1 MLASFS
7 AGKEDPPAM
16 RFERTPDV
24 EIHFPPLPQT
34 VVRVTELLEE
44 ADGQPDVQALA
55 EVVNQD
61 PIVASA
67 VLRRINSAYYG
78 MRRRIS
84 QVEKAVFLLGFLE
97 VSNLVM
103 TAAMLQLRDI
113 MDTDQQIAIFKKIT
127 RNSIGAAFLMRRMI
141 DQLEQPANAMGY
153 TVGLLH
159 NVGRLVLL
167 YNRPDDYEAL
177 WYGDGGPTPPDPLA
191 EKRIFGVDYGELGAM
206 ATENWQLPRTI
217 SEVLRSQLSHAMIA
231 EEHRELRTLTLL
243 LATCSAAARIGLT
256 VPDNDFHPPD
266 ALHMLAQALERS
278 SEDIEALIVEELPEM
293 RSFIESM
300 SLNGDGDGDGEGD
313 A

>member
-1 MLASFS
+1 MFASSS
-7 AGKEDPPAM
+7 AGSDETPAM

-113 MDTDQQIAIFKKIT
+113 METDEQVAIFKKIT
-127 RNSIGAAFLMRRMI
+127 CNSIGTAFLIRRLI
-141 DQLEQPANAMGY
+141 ERLEQPTNAMGY

-177 WYGDGGPTPPDPLA
+177 WHSDGKISVPDPLS
-191 EKRIFGVDYGELGAM
+191 EKRIFGIDFGELGAM
-206 ATENWQLPRTI
+206 AAETWQLPATI
-217 SEVLRSQLSHAMIA
+217 AEVLRSQLQHAMIT
-231 EEHRELRTLTLL
+231 EEHRELRVLALL
-243 LATCSAAARIGLT
+243 LATSSASARQALYA
-256 VPDNDFHPPD
+256 PLRDFHPPD
-266 ALHMLAQALERS
+266 ALHMLAQALDLS
-278 SEDIEALIVEELPEM
+278 SKKLEELVIAELPEM
-293 RSFIESM
+293 QTFVESM
-300 SLNGDGDGDGEGD
+300 GIDGVN
-313 A
+313 